1 MSNKNQERPYK
12 VFKIE
17 KGTVVDHI
25 PAPKGLLVLEVLGK
39 KNDGIVSIGLNFDS
53 QKVGKKDLIK
63 FENKI
68 IDKEDTD
75 KIALIAPEATINIIE
90 NSEVVEKRSID
101 VPEEITGFLNCMNP
115 NCIVNKEN
123 LISYF
128 EIVEKSPVKLRC
140 KYCER
145 VWEVKYDMIVNNR
158 K

>member
-1 MSNKNQERPYK
+1 MSNKDRSYK
-12 VFKIE
+12 VFKIQE
-17 KGTVVDHI
+17 GTVIDHI
-25 PAPKGLLVLEVLGK
+25 PAPKGLLVLEILGK

-53 QKVGKKDLIK
+53 SKVGKKDLIK

-101 VPEEITGFLNCMNP
+101 VHERIQGFLKCMNP

-123 LISYF
+123 LETKF
-128 EIVEKSPVKLRC
+128 NVVKKNPVKIKC
-140 KYCER
+140 EYCER
-145 VWEVKYDMIVNNR
+145 EWEVKYEMIEEKR
-158 K
+158 